1 MTEFIQHR
9 VNTIEGLKSTPEEYG
24 VEVDIR
30 SNGTDLIIHHD
41 PFADGVV
48 FDDWLKH
55 LNHGTLILNVKE
67 EGLEPFLISKMAEI
81 GYDKYFFLDQSFPFM
96 VKYAEAAAGRSA
108 VRYSEFESLQTV
120 VSLSGKVSWVWVDC
134 FSEFPLSPTDVGV
147 LRQNKFK
154 TCLVS
159 PELQGMN
166 AEEMVPEFAAR
177 LTELKFSPEAICTK
191 VPNIWMDCFGI
202 N

>member
-9 VNTIEGLKSTPEEYG
+9 VNTIEVLKATPEEYG

-30 SNGTDLIIHHD
+30 SNGADLIIHHD
-41 PFADGVV
+41 PFVDGVL
-48 FDDWLKH
+48 FDEWINH
-55 LNHGTLILNVKE
+55 FNHGTLILNVKKGSGA
-67 EGLEPFLISKMAEI
+67 GLINKMAEI
-81 GYDKYFFLDQSFPFM
+81 GCENYFFLDQSFPFM
-96 VKYAEAAAGRSA
+96 IKYSEAAAGRSA
-108 VRYSEFESLQTV
+108 VRYSEFESLQTA

-134 FSEFPLSPTDVGV
+134 FSDLPLTRADVEV

-166 AEEMVPEFAAR
+166 ADEMVPEFATR